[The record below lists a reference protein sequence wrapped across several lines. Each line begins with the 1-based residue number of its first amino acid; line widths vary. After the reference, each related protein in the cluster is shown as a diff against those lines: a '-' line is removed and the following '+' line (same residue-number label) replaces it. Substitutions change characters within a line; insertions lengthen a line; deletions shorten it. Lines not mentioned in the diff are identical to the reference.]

1 MKTHPRIL
9 RIFAAGKKCFMRKY
23 WVDNLRWVT
32 VMLVLLYHVIY
43 FYNNK
48 GVFGGVG
55 GFGDGPQYQ
64 DVLMYILYPW
74 FMPLLF
80 ILAGIS
86 AKYALDRHSGKEW
99 FKSRTLKL
107 LVPSTIGLFVFHW
120 MEGYFNTHVG
130 GTDVLAS
137 VPQPLKFCV
146 WAVSGTGPLWF
157 IQDLWLFSLILL
169 LIRRI
174 TRDWHFKIKNKK
186 VKKHFHDYEYWYLP
200 KIMLFGICVL
210 YWLGGQTLIFNPRPE
225 SADGQ
230 YLSDGW
236 WIDMACAIVACVYL
250 LFDTYGEN
258 NTTPR
263 YLADPFN
270 CIYGGFMCL
279 AMMGWFIA
287 KFDKTNAFAGY
298 MTRSSFGI
306 YIVHYLVI
314 VSLGY
319 MMKVYT
325 QLPPVALYLILI
337 IAVFTLSPLIYE
349 TVRRIPFVR
358 WCVLGEKK
366 KVKTNTQSPFSKQ
379 RNRNLNQQ
387 PPTAKLTNTK

>member
-1 MKTHPRIL
+1 
-9 RIFAAGKKCFMRKY
+9 MRKH
-23 WVDNLRWVT
+23 WIDNLRWVT
-32 VMLVLLYHVIY
+32 VLLVLLYHVIY

-55 GFGDGPQYQ
+55 GFGDGPHYQ

-80 ILAGIS
+80 ILAGVS
-86 AKYALDRHSGKEW
+86 AKYALDRHSGREW

-107 LVPSTIGLFVFHW
+107 LVPSTIGLLVFHW

-137 VPQPLKFCV
+137 VPQPVKFCI

-169 LIRRI
+169 LVRKL
-174 TRDWHFKIKNKK
+174 DAKGKFNAWCGKIAEGKAGILWI
-186 VKKHFHDYEYWYLP
+186 VLLGV
-200 KIMLFGICVL
+200 LF
-210 YWLGGQTLIFNPRPE
+210 WLGEQTLIGSPRPE
-225 SADGQ
+225 TADGL
-230 YLSDGW
+230 YKLYKPLFYIIPFLMGYFVFSRDEVHETLGRFW
-236 WIDMACAIVACVYL
+236 MPLLACAAVSGIALTVTT
-250 LFDTYGEN
+250 FGEN
-258 NTTPR
+258 NTTPQ
-263 YLADPFN
+263 YLGSPLN
-270 CIYGGFMCL
+270 CLYGWLMCL
-279 AMMGWFIA
+279 AMMGWFKA

-325 QLPPVALYLILI
+325 QLPPVAMYLILTV
-337 IAVFTLSPLIYE
+337 AVFTLSPLLYE
-349 TVRRIPFVR
+349 TLRRIPLVR
-358 WCVLGEKK
+358 GGGRGEG
-366 KVKTNTQSPFSKQ
+366 
-379 RNRNLNQQ
+379 
-387 PPTAKLTNTK
+387 

>member
-225 SADGQ
+225 SADGLYNLYKPLFYLIFFLLGYYCFSSKKIQ
-230 YLSDGW
+230 KYLSDGW

-258 NTTPR
+258 NTTPHCQIR
-263 YLADPFN
+263 QDKRLCRIYDPLQFWHLHRSLSGD
-270 CIYGGFMCL
+270 CQPWLYDESLYSATASGTVPYSYYSGF
-279 AMMGWFIA
+279 
-287 KFDKTNAFAGY
+287 
-298 MTRSSFGI
+298 
-306 YIVHYLVI
+306 H
-314 VSLGY
+314 
-319 MMKVYT
+319 
-325 QLPPVALYLILI
+325 PVA
-337 IAVFTLSPLIYE
+337 
-349 TVRRIPFVR
+349 
-358 WCVLGEKK
+358 
-366 KVKTNTQSPFSKQ
+366 TNL
-379 RNRNLNQQ
+379 RNRPSDSVCAVVRAGGEEKSQNEHPITVLQTTE
-387 PPTAKLTNTK
+387 P